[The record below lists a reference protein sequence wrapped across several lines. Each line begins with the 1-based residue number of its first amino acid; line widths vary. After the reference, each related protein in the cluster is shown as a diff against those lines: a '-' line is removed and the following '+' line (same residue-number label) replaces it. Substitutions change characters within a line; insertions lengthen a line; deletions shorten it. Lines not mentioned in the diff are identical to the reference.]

1 MKSLNLK
8 FFLIILLLISVFYLA
23 INLKKELDYFNK
35 NYNYLISKAY
45 KIKYNWNEHLSK
57 VRDSII
63 FLHYNN
69 DNIIKEIRNNEA
81 FLSNLEKKE
90 QYQKT
95 FKRVDDYKVEYEK
108 STETIYKF
116 LRVNAKVKN
125 SLIYLENQIKDINK
139 YEREYA
145 KKLAKIVSEFVVT
158 KSSLN
163 SKIDIT
169 NNLYSYFDEKSTKKI
184 DDYHLNFLHID
195 LLYKNIPKLGNLFEQ
210 LSNSKLNSINS
221 DIFTL
226 INQESKVLKEKIEFK
241 FYLVLMAYIVSILI
255 IIYYVDKSRRDTRNI
270 LKLKNEKQK
279 SLLYDDLT
287 GLLNRASYS
296 IDSVDDGKAVILIDI
311 IDFSKINSMIGY
323 EGGDFLLKD
332 IATVLSKRFKKVYR
346 VGVDHFV
353 ILFKHSDTKKLES
366 IARELIVKFDENR
379 FVYRSI
385 EIPVSI
391 NIGISN
397 KKSYLKNAEVAIS
410 KSQGSFQRVTV
421 YKDSMNENE
430 KILENFNMLSKVK
443 IALENDHIRPFFQPI
458 VDLKTREIIR
468 YEALVRLI
476 DEEKIISPF
485 FFLDITKKSKL
496 YPSITK
502 IVVKKALEFIRRE
515 RISVS
520 VNLSYQDITDYNT
533 MNYLSKIIN
542 ENKELAKYVTF
553 EILESDEISNY
564 EYIYNFIE
572 KFKEFGCKVAIDDFG
587 SGYSN
592 FTQLFNMNPDIVKI
606 DGSLIRDIDTSEN
619 SKNIVKAIVDLTSK
633 SDIKTVAEF
642 VDNEK
647 VHTIIKELGVDYGQ
661 GFLYDKPLDLL

>member
-1 MKSLNLK
+1 MKTLNLK
-8 FFLIILLLISVFYLA
+8 FFMIILLLVGVFYLA

-35 NYNYLISKAY
+35 NYNYLISETY

-69 DNIIKEIRNNEA
+69 DNIIKEIKKNEA
-81 FLSNLEKKE
+81 FLNSLENKKE
-90 QYQKT
+90 YKNT
-95 FKRVDDYKVEYEK
+95 FERIDDYKIAYEN
-108 STETIYKF
+108 SIETIYKF
-116 LRVNAKVKN
+116 LRINAKVKN
-125 SLIYLENQIKDINK
+125 SLIYLENQIRHIST
-139 YEREYA
+139 YEKEYA
-145 KKLAKIVSEFVVT
+145 NKLAKIVSEFVVI

-163 SKIDIT
+163 SNMKVSKE
-169 NNLYSYFDEKSTKKI
+169 LYDYFNAKSTKEI
-184 DDYHLNFLHID
+184 TDYHLNFLHID
-195 LLYKNIPKLGNLFEQ
+195 VLYENIPKLEELFTK
-210 LSNSKLNSINS
+210 LSNSKLNSINN

-226 INQESKVLKEKIEFK
+226 IDQESKLLKEKIEFK

-255 IIYYVDKSRRDTRNI
+255 IIYYVDKSRRDTSNI
-270 LKLKNEKQK
+270 LRLKNEKQK

-296 IDSVDDGKAVILIDI
+296 IDSAKDDKAVILIDI

-332 IATVLSKRFKKVYR
+332 IAKLLSKRFKKVYR

-353 ILFKHSDTKKLES
+353 ILFKHGDTKKLES
-366 IARELIVKFDENR
+366 IARDLIVTFDENR

-421 YKDSMNENE
+421 YKDSMNESQ

-443 IALENDHIRPFFQPI
+443 VALENDSIRPFFQPI
-458 VDLKTREIIR
+458 VDLKTREITR

-476 DEEKIISPF
+476 DEEKIVSPF

-502 IVVKKALEFIRRE
+502 IVVKKSLEFIRRE
-515 RISVS
+515 KISVS
-520 VNLSYQDITDYNT
+520 VNLSYQDIIDYNT
-533 MNYLSKIIN
+533 MSYLSKIIN
-542 ENKELAKYVTF
+542 ENKDISKFVTF

-564 EYIYNFIE
+564 EYIYSFIE
-572 KFKEFGCKVAIDDFG
+572 EFKEYGCKIAIDDFG

-592 FTQLFNMNPDIVKI
+592 FTELFNMNPDILKI
-606 DGSLIRDIDTSEN
+606 DGSLIRDIHRSEN
-619 SKNIVKAIVDLTSK
+619 SRNIVKAMVDLSLK
-633 SDIKTVAEF
+633 SGIKTVAEF
-642 VDNEK
+642 VDDEE
-647 VHTIIKELGVDYGQ
+647 VHTIIRELGVDYGQ
-661 GFLYDKPLDLL
+661 GFLYGKPTDIL

>member
-1 MKSLNLK
+1 M
-8 FFLIILLLISVFYLA
+8 
-23 INLKKELDYFNK
+23 
-35 NYNYLISKAY
+35 
-45 KIKYNWNEHLSK
+45 
-57 VRDSII
+57 
-63 FLHYNN
+63 
-69 DNIIKEIRNNEA
+69 
-81 FLSNLEKKE
+81 
-90 QYQKT
+90 
-95 FKRVDDYKVEYEK
+95 
-108 STETIYKF
+108 
-116 LRVNAKVKN
+116 
-125 SLIYLENQIKDINK
+125 
-139 YEREYA
+139 
-145 KKLAKIVSEFVVT
+145 
-158 KSSLN
+158 
-163 SKIDIT
+163 
-169 NNLYSYFDEKSTKKI
+169 
-184 DDYHLNFLHID
+184 NFLHVD
-195 LLYKNIPKLGNLFEQ
+195 VLYKNIPRLKKLFKE
-210 LSNSKLNSINS
+210 LSDSRLDSINS

-241 FYLVLMAYIVSILI
+241 FYLVLMAYIVSIII

-287 GLLNRASYS
+287 GLSNRASYS
-296 IDSVDDGKAVILIDI
+296 IDSAKENKSVILIDI

-353 ILFKHSDTKKLES
+353 ILFKHDDTKKLES
-366 IARELIVKFDENR
+366 IARDLIVKFDENR

-421 YKDSMNENE
+421 YKDSMNEKE
-430 KILENFNMLSKVK
+430 KILKNFNMLSKVK
-443 IALENDHIRPFFQPI
+443 TALEDDDIRPFFQPI
-458 VDLKTREIIR
+458 VDLKTRKIVR

-476 DEEKIISPF
+476 DEEKIVSPF

-515 RISVS
+515 KISVS

-533 MNYLSKIIN
+533 MSYLSKIIN
-542 ENKELAKYVTF
+542 QNRDISKFVTF

-564 EYIYNFIE
+564 DYIYSFVE
-572 KFKEFGCKVAIDDFG
+572 EFKEYGCKVAIDDFG

-592 FTQLFNMNPDIVKI
+592 FTELFNINPDIVKI
-606 DGSLIRDIDTSEN
+606 DGSLIRNIDTSVN
-619 SKNIVKAIVDLTSK
+619 SKNIVKAVVDLSSK
-633 SDIKTVAEF
+633 SGIKTVAEF
-642 VDNEK
+642 VDSED
-647 VHTIIKELGVDYGQ
+647 VHKIITELGVDYGQ
-661 GFLYDKPLDLL
+661 GFLYGKPTDIL

>member
-1 MKSLNLK
+1 MVYCNKKKQIINQIKLNED
-8 FFLIILLLISVFYLA
+8 FLSNIK
-23 INLKKELDYFNK
+23 LKKEYKSTINAIE
-35 NYNYLISKAY
+35 NY
-45 KIKYNWNEHLSK
+45 
-57 VRDSII
+57 
-63 FLHYNN
+63 
-69 DNIIKEIRNNEA
+69 
-81 FLSNLEKKE
+81 EKK
-90 QYQKT
+90 YQE
-95 FKRVDDYKVEYEK
+95 KVAL
-108 STETIYKF
+108 TYKF

-125 SLIYLENQIKDINK
+125 SLIYLENKIANLN
-139 YEREYA
+139 EYDKTYA
-145 KKLAKIVSEFVVT
+145 SKLAKIVSNFVVVKGT
-158 KSSLN
+158 FN
-163 SKIDIT
+163 PDIKIDKD
-169 NNLYSYFDEKSTKKI
+169 LYLYFKSKSTSEKSRF
-184 DDYHLNFLHID
+184 YLNFLHIKV
-195 LLYKNIPKLGNLFEQ
+195 LYENIPRLENLFKK
-210 LSNSKLNSINS
+210 LSNNELKKLNNIIFE
-221 DIFTL
+221 DISK
-226 INQESKVLKEKIEFK
+226 ESKALKEKIEFK
-241 FYLVLMAYIVSILI
+241 FYIVLLSYVLSILI
-255 IIYYVDKSRRDTRNI
+255 IIYYVDKSRRDTKNI
-270 LKLKNEKQK
+270 LRLKNEKQK

-296 IDSVDDGKAVILIDI
+296 IDSKGNNKSVILIDI

-323 EGGDFLLKD
+323 EGGDHLIKD
-332 IATVLSKRFKKVYR
+332 IANLLSKKYKNVYR
-346 VGVDHFV
+346 VGVDHFA
-353 ILFKHSDTKKLES
+353 ILFKTDDIQELEKV
-366 IARELIVKFDENR
+366 AKDLILEFDENR

-397 KKSYLKNAEVAIS
+397 KQSYLKNAELAIS
-410 KSQGSFQRVTV
+410 KSQGSFQRVTI
-421 YKDSMNENE
+421 YKDSMNENN
-430 KILENFNMLSKVK
+430 KILENFNMLAKVK
-443 IALENDHIRPFFQPI
+443 FALECDDIKPFFQPI
-458 VDLKTREIIR
+458 VDLHTRKVVR

-476 DEEKIISPF
+476 DEEKVISPF

-502 IVVKKALEFIRRE
+502 IVVKKSLDFIRKNK
-515 RISVS
+515 ISVS
-520 VNLSYQDITDYNT
+520 INLSYQDITDYNT

-542 ENKELAKYVTF
+542 KNKELAKYVTF

-606 DGSLIRDIDTSEN
+606 DGSLIRNIDTSEN